1 MNERIWEGYGGQ
13 RKGRGENRRT
23 SQNMKYT
30 ADLWQSRVIE
40 LLSQGTGVASTLQH
54 LQILLQSFLKNTNAW
69 ALPVEW
75 SLINTALKQ
84 YFLKAPPLLRYL

>member
-1 MNERIWEGYGGQ
+1 
-13 RKGRGENRRT
+13 
-23 SQNMKYT
+23 MKYT

-69 ALPVEW
+69 ALPVE
-75 SLINTALKQ
+75 
-84 YFLKAPPLLRYL
+84 